1 VGDAIVA
8 VLLGLPMTLLVTA
21 LAFLIGAVL
30 GIPIMLGLCSPW
42 KPLRLAIRF
51 VVDLIR
57 GIPPIVW
64 LFLIYFGVHI
74 GSIRFD
80 SLTAAVVGLGI
91 IASAYLAEIYRG
103 GFATVPRGQSE
114 AAAALGLG
122 ARTTFGRILAPQA
135 LRTALPSITTYLLS
149 LLKDSSIASTIG
161 VADMVF
167 AANMFA
173 RQNPATAGILPFFI
187 AAAVYLIVSVPV
199 AIMARRLDTRLRKAQ

>member
-1 VGDAIVA
+1 MDPLTA

-21 LAFLIGAVL
+21 LSFAIGVVG
-30 GIPIMLGLCSPW
+30 GIPMMLGLRSRW
-42 KPLRLAIRF
+42 SPLRLTIRF
-51 VVDLIR
+51 MVDLIR

-64 LFLIYFGVHI
+64 LFLIYFGVQI
-74 GSIRFD
+74 GSIRLD
-80 SLTAAVVGLGI
+80 SLTAAVIGLGI
-91 IASAYLAEIYRG
+91 ISSAYLAEIYRG
-103 GFATVPRGQSE
+103 GFATLSRGQSE

-122 ARTTFGRILAPQA
+122 TRTTFGRILAPQA
-135 LRTALPSITTYLLS
+135 LRTALPSITTFLLS

-187 AAAVYLIVSVPV
+187 AAGIYLVISIPIAIV
-199 AIMARRLDTRLRKAQ
+199 ARRLDTRLRKAQ

>member
-1 VGDAIVA
+1 MGDAITA
-8 VLLGLPMTLLVTA
+8 VLLGLPMTLLVTV
-21 LAFLIGAVL
+21 LAFVMGAVL
-30 GIPIMLGLCSPW
+30 GIPIMLGLRARW
-42 KPLRLAIRF
+42 KPLRLGVRF
-51 VVDLIR
+51 VVDIIR

-74 GSIRFD
+74 GTLRFD

-103 GFATVPRGQSE
+103 GFATLPRGQSE

-199 AIMARRLDTRLRKAQ
+199 AIVARRLDTRLRKAQ

>member
-1 VGDAIVA
+1 MGDALTA
-8 VLLGLPMTLLVTA
+8 VLFGLPMTLLVTA
-21 LAFLIGAVL
+21 LAFAIGLVG
-30 GIPIMLGLCSPW
+30 GIPIMLGLRSRW
-42 KPLRLAIRF
+42 RPLRLTVRV

-57 GIPPIVW
+57 GVPPIVW
-64 LFLIYFGVHI
+64 LFLIYFGVQI
-74 GSIRFD
+74 GTIRFD

-103 GFATVPRGQSE
+103 GFSTVARGQSE

-122 ARTTFGRILAPQA
+122 TRTTFGRILAPQA

-173 RQNPATAGILPFFI
+173 RQNPATAGILPFFL
-187 AAAVYLIVSVPV
+187 AAAVYLVVSIPV
-199 AIMARRLDTRLRKAQ
+199 AIAARRLDTRLRKAQ

>member
-1 VGDAIVA
+1 MQEALVA

-21 LAFLIGAVL
+21 LAFLIGAVG
-30 GIPIMLGLCSPW
+30 GIPIMLGLRSRW
-42 KPLRLAIRF
+42 VPLRLTVRF
-51 VVDLIR
+51 IVDLIR

-64 LFLIYFGVHI
+64 LFLIYFGVQV

-80 SLTAAVVGLGI
+80 SLTAAVIGLGI
-91 IASAYLAEIYRG
+91 ISSAYLAEIYRG
-103 GFATVPRGQSE
+103 GFATLARGQSE

-122 ARTTFGRILAPQA
+122 ARTTFARILAPQA
-135 LRTALPSITTYLLS
+135 LRTALPSIATFLLS
-149 LLKDSSIASTIG
+149 LLKDSSIASTVG

-187 AAAVYLIVSVPV
+187 AAAVYLIVSIPI
-199 AIMARRLDTRLRKAQ
+199 AIMARRLDAKLRKAQ